1 MCRDKNAFKTLNI
14 GKKVLPLQHNF
25 FDNWQKLKR

>member
-14 GKKVLPLQHNF
+14 GKKVLPLQRNF
-25 FDNWQKLKR
+25 LTIGKN